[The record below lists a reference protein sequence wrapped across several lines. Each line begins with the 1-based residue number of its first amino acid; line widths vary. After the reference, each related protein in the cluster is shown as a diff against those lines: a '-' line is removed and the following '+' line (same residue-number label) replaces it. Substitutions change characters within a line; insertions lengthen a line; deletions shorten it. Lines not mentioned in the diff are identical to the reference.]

1 MQDYFKE
8 VNTLIEELE
17 TNKKY
22 RELKD
27 NSETLRT
34 YWNVGKLIIEA
45 QGGET
50 RAKYGNALIKE
61 WSIKLTQKYGKGYN
75 YTNLARFRKFYLY
88 FPILATVW
96 QLSWSQVKEILPLK
110 DRNERNYYVNQVILN
125 SLGVRDL
132 RKLIK
137 SKAFERLS
145 YADKENI
152 ALITDTNNVSLTI
165 EDMIKDPILINVPSN
180 MDKIDEKAL
189 HKYIIDMLE
198 DKFLELGTGFAL
210 VGYEYKLQIANR
222 SYKIDLL
229 FFNVELNA
237 YIVIEVKTRELQ
249 HRDISQVKF
258 YIEYV
263 NKNIKKS
270 NHNKTIGIL
279 IAKKKNQY
287 VIEYIHSDDIYITT
301 YELIK

>member
-1 MQDYFKE
+1 
-8 VNTLIEELE
+8 
-17 TNKKY
+17 
-22 RELKD
+22 
-27 NSETLRT
+27 
-34 YWNVGKLIIEA
+34 
-45 QGGET
+45 
-50 RAKYGNALIKE
+50 
-61 WSIKLTQKYGKGYN
+61 
-75 YTNLARFRKFYLY
+75 
-88 FPILATVW
+88 
-96 QLSWSQVKEILPLK
+96 
-110 DRNERNYYVNQVILN
+110 
-125 SLGVRDL
+125 
-132 RKLIK
+132 
-137 SKAFERLS
+137 
-145 YADKENI
+145 
-152 ALITDTNNVSLTI
+152 
-165 EDMIKDPILINVPSN
+165 MIKDPIIINVPNN
-180 MDKIDEKAL
+180 MNKIDEKAL